1 MFGDEPQD
9 PWTQVIEIPLR
20 HKETGDE
27 YLFTAQS
34 KTALGAAKDFLGQC
48 RRLPEGYEPL
58 VRLNIGSYKTKFG
71 PMKKPVISIIGK
83 VEIEG
88 GDEQNAFDD
97 EVPF

>member
-1 MFGDEPQD
+1 
-9 PWTQVIEIPLR
+9 
-20 HKETGDE
+20 
-27 YLFTAQS
+27 
-34 KTALGAAKDFLGQC
+34 
-48 RRLPEGYEPL
+48 